1 MSMELGDFKLFYWE
15 RLVIKIM
22 KSLRGWRI
30 PSFLVGEIGDKNH
43 EMSMEL
49 GDSKLF
55 GWRDW

>member
-1 MSMELGDFKLFYWE
+1 M
-15 RLVIKIM
+15 IKIM